1 MSFFRNV
8 KVKKKFTAV
17 FLAMTIFIGIVG
29 GIGITSLKKVSKN
42 SHAMYAVN
50 LESIYSLMTIRVN
63 CLRIMKNMLKLLYE
77 NSPNEVPEI
86 LNSIENN
93 SKQNIKQIDNYCKLP
108 KSNEKEKNI
117 AKGLKYKVK
126 EYNSYCYKLLGLYK
140 KNDIQEAVK
149 LYPKYSIKA
158 DDMFTDLR
166 GVLNINLD
174 EAKKCDLNNYKSY
187 KSTNVFIW
195 AMLLI
200 CICIATMLGYLMAKD
215 VNNVLSRIKSF
226 AQKLAEC
233 NFSTPIQLSRKDEFG
248 DTASSLNIAQNNVK
262 ELIKNIND
270 NSINLSKESNLLLST
285 IENMSERIDG
295 INTFTKIIS
304 ENAQEA
310 SSASEEITSSITEVD
325 NSINKLSCKAVEG
338 NKESKNISNRAIS
351 IQEQAEKRSKEVRNL
366 YKEKEEKIIIAIEE
380 GKVVEE
386 IKDMADI
393 ISNIASQTNLLALNA
408 AIEASRAGNA
418 GKGFA
423 VVADEVRKLAE
434 KSATTVSIIQNIIE
448 KVKCAFYT
456 LSVHSKEVIQFMDN
470 VVVEDNNIIIDI
482 SEKYNNDG
490 KFIRNM
496 SDDLALMSQTSKD
509 IIGQVSE
516 SSNSLAIN
524 MEKSAENS
532 EEILSNINEANKDI
546 KEIHKT
552 AKHQSDLAEKLKGM
566 IQKFKIN

>member
-29 GIGITSLKKVSKN
+29 GIGITSLKKVNKN
-42 SHAMYAVN
+42 SHSMYAVN
-50 LESIYSLMTIRVN
+50 LDSIYSLMTIRAN

-77 NSPNEVPEI
+77 NNPNEVPEI
-86 LNSIENN
+86 LNAIENN
-93 SKQNIKQIDNYCKLP
+93 SKQNIRQINNYCKLP
-108 KSNEKEKNI
+108 KSNEKEKNL
-117 AKGLKYKVK
+117 AEGLEYKVK

-140 KNDIQEAVK
+140 KNDIQEAIK
-149 LYPKYSIKA
+149 LYPEYSTKA
-158 DDMFTDLR
+158 DAMFTDLR

-174 EAKKCDLNNYKSY
+174 EAKQCDLNNYKSY

-195 AMLLI
+195 AILLI

-215 VNNVLSRIKSF
+215 VNDVLSRIKSF

-233 NFSTPIQLSRKDEFG
+233 NFSTPIQLNRKDEFG

-262 ELIKNIND
+262 ELIKNINN
-270 NSINLSKESNLLLST
+270 NSINLSKESNLLLSN

-310 SSASEEITSSITEVD
+310 SAASEEITSSIIEVD
-325 NSINKLSCKAVEG
+325 NSINELSCKAVDG

-351 IQEQAEKRSKEVRNL
+351 IEERAEKRSKEVRRL

-386 IKDMADI
+386 IKDMADSI
-393 ISNIASQTNLLALNA
+393 YNIASQTNLLALNA
-408 AIEASRAGNA
+408 AIEASRAGEA

-434 KSATTVSIIQNIIE
+434 KSSTTVNTIQNIID
-448 KVKCAFYT
+448 KVKCAFDS

-470 VVVEDNNIIIDI
+470 VVIEDNNIIIDI

-490 KFIRNM
+490 KFIRDM
-496 SDDLALMSQTSKD
+496 SDDLALMSKTSKN
-509 IIGQVSE
+509 IIGQVAE
-516 SSNSLAIN
+516 SSNSLAVS

-532 EEILSNINEANKDI
+532 EEILSNINKANKDI

-552 AKHQSDLAEKLKGM
+552 VKNQSDLAEKLKVM